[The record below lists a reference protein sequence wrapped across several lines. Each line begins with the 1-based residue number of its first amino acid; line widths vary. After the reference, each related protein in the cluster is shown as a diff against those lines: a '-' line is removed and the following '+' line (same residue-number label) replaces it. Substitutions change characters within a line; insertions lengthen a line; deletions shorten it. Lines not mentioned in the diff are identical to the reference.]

1 MENKHKPSNTNL
13 YSEIDKDVNTLI
25 KESAISPYRT
35 MPKKIGFREIF
46 RNRTELRHIIRR
58 GIPYSFFN
66 SLKNIAPFTETEWAD
81 FLELSTKS
89 LQRLKKDERKFKP
102 IYSEKIMEIAE
113 VVNIGIDFFG
123 NFEKFKLWLETP
135 NFAIGN
141 IKPLELLKDSYGI
154 DMLKTE
160 LTNSEHGIF
169 I

>member
-1 MENKHKPSNTNL
+1 MNNSKNKSNENY
-13 YSEIDKDVNTLI
+13 YSEIDKEVNSLI
-25 KESAISPYRT
+25 KESALSPYRT
-35 MPKKIGFREIF
+35 SPKKIGFNDLF
-46 RNRTELRHIIRR
+46 RNRTELRAIIRS

-66 SLKNIAPFTETEWAD
+66 SLKNLAPFTEAEWAD

-89 LQRLKKDERKFKP
+89 LQRLKKEERKFKP

-113 VVNIGIDFFG
+113 VVKIGIDFFG

-135 NFAIGN
+135 NFALGN

-160 LTNSEHGIF
+160 LINSEHGIF